1 VEMTQIIRYPDKILL
16 QKSKT
21 VEKFDKNLALL
32 GDKLLK
38 HLDIS
43 GGIGLSAVQL
53 GEPLRL
59 VAIAHPES
67 ETGKT
72 GRMLLAN
79 PEIIKTEGSVSDIE
93 GCFSLPG
100 LWLEIERPESVEIKG
115 QLITGFPFSARFTG
129 YLARGMM
136 HEIDHLEGRLI
147 WDLLP
152 GPKREETVK
161 NYLSTAV

>member
-1 VEMTQIIRYPDKILL
+1 MAQIIRYPDEILL

-21 VEKFDKNLALL
+21 VEKFDKNLVLL
-32 GDKLLK
+32 GDELLK
-38 HLDIS
+38 YLDKS
-43 GGIGLSAVQL
+43 GGIGLAAVQL

-59 VAIAHPES
+59 VAFSHPKGK
-67 ETGKT
+67 TGKT
-72 GRMLLAN
+72 GHILLAN
-79 PEIIKTEGSVSDIE
+79 PEIVKTEGNILDIE

-100 LWLEIERPESVEIKG
+100 LWLEIERPESVEVKA
-115 QLITGFPFSARFTG
+115 QLITGAPFSARFTG

-152 GPKREETVK
+152 GPKRKETVK
-161 NYLSTAV
+161 NYLSTAI